1 MRNCR
6 RMVVT
11 RMIAA
16 PAWRWPLRSCL
27 FRRGVS
33 LGHEGG
39 GRMKTVRSLA
49 NSGSTTRRL
58 VFMLGIAVALIA
70 GLLAMHTLT
79 AGTTHLE
86 STPAISS
93 AADHD
98 QAMAGAAVEDTA
110 VDAGHCLGD
119 CGAPGNKIGR
129 ASCRERGCQY
139 V

>member
-16 PAWRWPLRSCL
+16 PSWRWPLRSCL

-39 GRMKTVRSLA
+39 GRMKTIRSLA

-93 AADHD
+93 PADHD
-98 QAMAGAAVEDTA
+98 KTMAGAALEATA
-110 VDAGHCLGD
+110 ADPENCSGDATPPRNI
-119 CGAPGNKIGR
+119 PG
-129 ASCRERGCQY
+129 Q
-139 V
+139 